1 MISFLEALRRIG
13 KQDHGTYQATL
24 ESADVPANT
33 PLQEVTVV
41 LWGMGCPACA
51 RLVRTS
57 VMALRGVIDAEV
69 DCFTGIAHVTFNPEQ
84 TNRDAVVDAAARAG
98 NRKEHRYIVLD
109 VI

>member
-1 MISFLEALRRIG
+1 MVSFLKALHRLG
-13 KQDHGTYQATL
+13 NLNWAAHQDYSNLPHIPFEGPT
-24 ESADVPANT
+24 
-33 PLQEVTVV
+33 QEVTIL

-51 RLVRTS
+51 RLVRS
-57 VMALRGVIDAEV
+57 SAIALQGVIDAEV

-84 TNRDAVVDAAARAG
+84 TTADAVVDAAARAG